1 MVARGTRQAWP
12 PGKLLA
18 RLPGALAG
26 AVQQGSV
33 SLGSVPLRQNLSN
46 LLRLALLYR
55 CGGIYLD
62 ADIVVLRPL
71 SDPCNAIGA
80 QAVDDATGDWR

>member
-1 MVARGTRQAWP
+1 MVAGGTRQAWP

-26 AVQQGSV
+26 AVQQGGV

-55 CGGIYLD
+55 YGGIYLD
-62 ADIVVLRPL
+62 ADVVVLRPL
-71 SDPCNAIGA
+71 SDLRNAIGA
-80 QAVDDATGDWR
+80 QAVDDATGD